1 MNYNG
6 SRNCFKPNCC
16 LSSKKWEVFS
26 FNFFPSR
33 NLIRSTTARFH
44 ITIYLTKLKKVP
56 GFELLSL
63 GIEYYKNEKVIP
75 WYEYTFTEHELV
87 NHDEML
93 KNIFMDKGMPGIQA
107 YVQLDVPIY
116 LHNHSRQFPDLYRKP
131 NTTN

>member
-1 MNYNG
+1 MEAPIDKTGWKDKYTLKEYKQN
-6 SRNCFKPNCC
+6 KDQ
-16 LSSKKWEVFS
+16 LLKLAEML
-26 FNFFPSR
+26 PSP
-33 NLIRSTTARFH
+33 
-44 ITIYLTKLKKVP
+44 IYLTKLKKVP

-116 LHNHSRQFPDLYRKP
+116 VHNHSRQFPDLYRKP

>member
-1 MNYNG
+1 MEAPIDKTGWKDKYTLKEYKQN
-6 SRNCFKPNCC
+6 KDQ
-16 LSSKKWEVFS
+16 LLKLAEML
-26 FNFFPSR
+26 PSP
-33 NLIRSTTARFH
+33 
-44 ITIYLTKLKKVP
+44 IYLTKLKKVP

-116 LHNHSRQFPDLYRKP
+116 VHNHSRQFPDLYRKP
-131 NTTN
+131 NTIN